1 MSIRLAA
8 PLALIALVCAVPA
21 SAATNDAAANDAAH
35 AGHSAE
41 QHGQTEAKPPA
52 KPRRVC
58 RNETATGSVMPKR
71 VCRTVEQIAE
81 DERRAAEYRDRQNRM
96 GASAR

>member
-1 MSIRLAA
+1 MNIHLAA
-8 PLALIALVCAVPA
+8 PLALIALSCGAPA
-21 SAATNDAAANDAAH
+21 LAAANDAH
-35 AGHSAE
+35 AGHTA
-41 QHGQTEAKPPA
+41 QQTEQADAKPA
-52 KPRRVC
+52 KQRRVC

-71 VCRTVEQIAE
+71 VCRTVEQMEE

>member
-1 MSIRLAA
+1 MTLRIAA
-8 PLALIALVCAVPA
+8 PLALITLFFAAP
-21 SAATNDAAANDAAH
+21 AATATNGAAANDAAH

-41 QHGQTEAKPPA
+41 QQEQADAKPA
-52 KPRRVC
+52 KQRRVC

-71 VCRTVEQIAE
+71 VCRTVEQIEA
-81 DERRAAEYRDRQNRM
+81 DERNAEEYRDRQNRM